1 MDQDKN
7 TLIRIAIGQMASL
20 GELYDARTDTFCAI
34 SALKIAP
41 EKSGAV
47 TIQDNPSIDLQY
59 IHTDTFSDKF
69 DKLEIKAG
77 LKVSIL
83 AGLFQLEGSG
93 RYLADTKK
101 SARAVRSSLL
111 YNIQTKAER
120 LNLFSD
126 KLAECFALDALQATA
141 ATHVVV
147 GVDWGA
153 NSMITMEYSN
163 SENKDVKEIEGAIQ
177 GELKM
182 FAANISGKAS
192 GDYGNGQDSKQTN
205 YSLHIFGDIMPTD
218 EPLPQTIEE
227 SLALMKR
234 MPLLVQT
241 ANGGKGKPLKYTLVP
256 LSTLAS
262 RLSLP
267 KMADKVIKYIDEQA
281 IVRCV
286 QLFDRIAA
294 SKQRL
299 YDLYDFVNSN
309 KYCVPADRVRG
320 IGARKD
326 QLDSDEASLRSKL
339 AVLLVEVRSGRAGG
353 DKLEKLISDT
363 NEGSLSENKIQNFIN
378 SNEDIADKITYAK
391 MLQHEGVIYVGA
403 PGHGQSLETAKME
416 RLQSEIYILFW
427 ASLSSDTKDRDWT
440 DNKHHFLRL
449 AKQNNDLATDRK
461 KDTTRFI
468 AADLDMRPELNDQE
482 HVSSGT
488 RICLF
493 KNGKYIHQNILLDYI
508 TNYDRCLI
516 KPTESVHLVVHKP
529 NKHKDL
535 AKLLEKLRPMKEM
548 NILILGETGVGKST
562 WINGLVN
569 YMTFKS
575 LDDAEQNKSLSL
587 IASSFTITDEN
598 YKQVKIK
605 IGDDKNEVMAAGQSA
620 TQEPKAYVLD
630 WGKKHV
636 RLIDTPGIGDTRGLD
651 QDKENFD
658 AILRYISNL
667 DELHGICILL
677 KPNNAR
683 LTVMF
688 QFCVKELLTHL
699 HKSASN
705 NIVFCFTNARS
716 TFYR

>member
-1 MDQDKN
+1 
-7 TLIRIAIGQMASL
+7 
-20 GELYDARTDTFCAI
+20 
-34 SALKIAP
+34 
-41 EKSGAV
+41 
-47 TIQDNPSIDLQY
+47 
-59 IHTDTFSDKF
+59 
-69 DKLEIKAG
+69 
-77 LKVSIL
+77 
-83 AGLFQLEGSG
+83 
-93 RYLADTKK
+93 
-101 SARAVRSSLL
+101 
-111 YNIQTKAER
+111 
-120 LNLFSD
+120 
-126 KLAECFALDALQATA
+126 
-141 ATHVVV
+141 
-147 GVDWGA
+147 
-153 NSMITMEYSN
+153 
-163 SENKDVKEIEGAIQ
+163 
-177 GELKM
+177 M

-192 GDYGNGQDSKQTN
+192 GDYGSGQDSKQTN

-256 LSTLAS
+256 LSTLTS

-267 KMADKVIKYIDEQA
+267 KTADKVIKYIDEQA

-339 AVLLVEVRSGRAGG
+339 AELLVEVRSGRAGG
-353 DKLEKLISDT
+353 DKLEKLISNT
-363 NEGSLSENKIQNFIN
+363 NEGSLSDNKIQNFIN

-427 ASLSSDTKDRDWT
+427 TSLSSDTKDRDWT

-449 AKQNNDLATDRK
+449 AKQNNDLDTDSK
-461 KDTTRFI
+461 KDMTRFI

-493 KNGKYIHQNILLDYI
+493 KNGKYIHQNIFLDYI
-508 TNYDRCLI
+508 TNNDRCLI
-516 KPTESVHLVVHKP
+516 KPIEPVHLVVHKP
-529 NKHKDL
+529 NKRVILEIRCPGSLSGYCDSKDEHTWQCYKCDELIEHDNDL

-587 IASSFTITDEN
+587 IASKFTITDEN
-598 YKQVKIK
+598 YKQVEVK

-636 RLIDTPGIGDTRGLD
+636 RLIDTPGIGDTRGLE

-677 KPNNAR
+677 KPNSAR